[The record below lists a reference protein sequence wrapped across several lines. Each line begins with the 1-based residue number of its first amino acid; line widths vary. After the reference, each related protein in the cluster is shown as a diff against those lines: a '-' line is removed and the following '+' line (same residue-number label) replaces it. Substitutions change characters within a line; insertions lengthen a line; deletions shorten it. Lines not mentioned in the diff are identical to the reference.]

1 MNGFFL
7 KPTAI
12 QVSNLCK
19 EMSATRNMSTTGI
32 RSRKLKRGTDR
43 EVLDKGGRKATTS

>member
-1 MNGFFL
+1 MNEHFFE
-7 KPTAI
+7 PTAI

-43 EVLDKGGRKATTS
+43 EVLDQGGRKATTS